1 MPKSSFSQNFLY
13 SFQSIQSQ
21 IVHTANRQHFA
32 TPPMES
38 PENKRRNSI
47 LMTRHYPD
55 LGSASDW
62 SSRVENLLQPIR
74 GTTSAQI
81 WLATRHQYEISAL
94 VFQASFRGE
103 TSAGVAIACVA
114 NVSVR
119 FRSKERGKRVKDRA
133 KNGASKRTIFCS

>member
-1 MPKSSFSQNFLY
+1 
-13 SFQSIQSQ
+13 
-21 IVHTANRQHFA
+21 
-32 TPPMES
+32 
-38 PENKRRNSI
+38 
-47 LMTRHYPD
+47 MTRHYPD

-103 TSAGVAIACVA
+103 TSTGVAIACVA